1 MLTITAFEI
10 IHISI
15 MKILLGLN
23 IDELRMLVQKSGEPA
38 YRGNQLAEWVYL
50 NKAHTLKEMSNL
62 PDKLRASLSKEY
74 DVGYPQVLAVQ
85 RSRDRTIKLLL
96 AMSDNTKVETV
107 GLPYARY
114 FSCCVSTQVG
124 CPVGC
129 AFCATG
135 QSGYIRNLTEGEI
148 VGQVLAV
155 EEVAQSQQLHSTN
168 KISRIDHVIFMGM
181 GEPLLNYKNTLKTI
195 KLLNTELGI
204 SMRHLTVSTVG
215 FVPGIN
221 RLMKEKMQITLAIS
235 LHAPTDSLRTQLIP
249 SMTEWKV
256 NEIIDA
262 CHLYFQQTRRRITFE
277 YCLLD
282 GVNDGA
288 AEAHELVRILHG
300 LNCHV
305 NLIPYN
311 PVPGL
316 TFRASTYKHIRAFRE
331 ILGSGG
337 IQVTQR
343 IQRGSDIDAACGQL
357 RQRLL

>member
-1 MLTITAFEI
+1 
-10 IHISI
+10 
-15 MKILLGLN
+15 MKTLLGLN
-23 IDELRMLVQKSGEPA
+23 KDELRMLVQKSGEPA
-38 YRGNQLAEWVYL
+38 YRGNQLAEWIYL
-50 NKAHTLKEMSNL
+50 NKAHTFDEMSNL
-62 PDKLRASLSKEY
+62 PDKLRTSLSKEY
-74 DVGYPQVLAVQ
+74 EVGCPQILAIQ
-85 RSRDRTIKLLL
+85 QSQDRTTKLLL
-96 AMSDNTKVETV
+96 ALSDHNKVETV

-129 AFCATG
+129 VFCATG
-135 QSGYIRNLTEGEI
+135 LSGYVRNLTAGEI
-148 VGQVLAV
+148 VGQVLAA
-155 EEVAQSQQLHSTN
+155 EEIAQSQQLHLSN
-168 KISRIDHVIFMGM
+168 KNGRIDHVTFMGM
-181 GEPLLNYKNTLKTI
+181 GEPLLNYANTLKTI
-195 KLLNTELGI
+195 RLLSTELGI

-221 RLMKEKMQITLAIS
+221 KLMKEKMQITLAIS

-256 NEIIDA
+256 KEIIDA
-262 CHLYFQQTRRRITFE
+262 CHRYFQQTRRRITFE

-316 TFRASTYKHIRAFRE
+316 SFRAPTYKHIRAFRE
-331 ILGSGG
+331 ILSSGG
-337 IQVTQR
+337 IQATQR
-343 IQRGSDIDAACGQL
+343 VQRGSDIDAACGQL
-357 RQRLL
+357 RQRTL